1 MFSLLHPENAA
12 LILTLISYLGFFTT
26 GCVGF
31 SVLQTTDFDIN
42 YFLICLSSL
51 IFGICFIVLELIY
64 YLKYEFMASFK
75 NIYYLRTILLFVTGT
90 FILGITKVGL
100 TFGLIGITSAIL
112 NLFIGIF
119 ADEECEDRMRLNS
132 NGEEN

>member
-1 MFSLLHPENAA
+1 MFSLLYPENAA
-12 LILTLISYLGFFTT
+12 LLLTLISYLGFFTT

-31 SVLQTTDFDIN
+31 SVLQRTDFDIN

-51 IFGICFIVLELIY
+51 IFGICFLVLELIY

-75 NIYYLRTILLFVTGT
+75 NIYYLRSILLFVTGT

-112 NLFIGIF
+112 NLCIGIF
-119 ADEECEDRMRLNS
+119 ADEDTIDRRRINS
-132 NGEEN
+132 GDEEN

>member
-1 MFSLLHPENAA
+1 MFSLLYPENAA
-12 LILTLISYLGFFTT
+12 LLLTLISYLGFFTT

-31 SVLQTTDFDIN
+31 SVLQRTDFDIN

-51 IFGICFIVLELIY
+51 IFGICFLFLELIY
-64 YLKYEFMASFK
+64 YLRYEFMASFK
-75 NIYYLRTILLFVTGT
+75 NIYYLRSILLFVTGT

-119 ADEECEDRMRLNS
+119 ADEDTIDRRRLNS
-132 NGEEN
+132 GDEES

>member
-1 MFSLLHPENAA
+1 MFSLLYPENAA
-12 LILTLISYLGFFTT
+12 LLLTLISYLGFFTT

-31 SVLQTTDFDIN
+31 SILQRTDFDIN

-51 IFGICFIVLELIY
+51 IFGICFLVLELIY

-75 NIYYLRTILLFVTGT
+75 NIYYLRSILLFVTGT

-100 TFGLIGITSAIL
+100 TFGLIGITSGIL

-119 ADEECEDRMRLNS
+119 ADEDTIDRRRLNS
-132 NGEEN
+132 GDEEN

>member
-1 MFSLLHPENAA
+1 MFSLLYPENAA
-12 LILTLISYLGFFTT
+12 LLLTLISYLGFFTT

-31 SVLQTTDFDIN
+31 SVLQRTDFDIN

-51 IFGICFIVLELIY
+51 IFGICFLFLELIY
-64 YLKYEFMASFK
+64 YLRYEFMASFK
-75 NIYYLRTILLFVTGT
+75 NIYYLRSILLFVTGT

-100 TFGLIGITSAIL
+100 TFGLIGITSGIL

-119 ADEECEDRMRLNS
+119 ADEDVDDRRRINS
-132 NGEEN
+132 GDEEN

>member
-1 MFSLLHPENAA
+1 MFSLLYPENAA
-12 LILTLISYLGFFTT
+12 LLLTLISYLGFFTT

-31 SVLQTTDFDIN
+31 SVLQRTDFDIN

-51 IFGICFIVLELIY
+51 IFGICFLVLELIY
-64 YLKYEFMASFK
+64 YLRYEFMASFK
-75 NIYYLRTILLFVTGT
+75 NIYYLRSILLFVTGT

-119 ADEECEDRMRLNS
+119 ADEDTIDRRRLNS
-132 NGEEN
+132 GDEES

>member
-26 GCVGF
+26 GCVGLN
-31 SVLQTTDFDIN
+31 VLQTTGFDIN
-42 YFLICLSSL
+42 YFLISLSSL
-51 IFGICFIVLELIY
+51 IFGICFMLLELIY

-75 NIYYLRTILLFVTGT
+75 NIYYLRFLLLFVMGT
-90 FILGITKVGL
+90 LILGITKVGL

-119 ADEECEDRMRLNS
+119 ADENEEERQPLES
-132 NGEEN
+132 GGE

>member
-1 MFSLLHPENAA
+1 MFSLLYPENAA
-12 LILTLISYLGFFTT
+12 LLLTLISYLGFFTT

-31 SVLQTTDFDIN
+31 NVLQTMDFDIN

-51 IFGICFIVLELIY
+51 IFGICFLVLELIY
-64 YLKYEFMASFK
+64 YLRYEFMASFK
-75 NIYYLRTILLFVTGT
+75 NIYYLRSILLFVTGT

-100 TFGLIGITSAIL
+100 TFGLIGITSGIL

-119 ADEECEDRMRLNS
+119 ADEDGDDMRRLNS
-132 NGEEN
+132 GDEES

>member
-1 MFSLLHPENAA
+1 MFSLLYPENAA
-12 LILTLISYLGFFTT
+12 LLLTLISYLGFFTT

-31 SVLQTTDFDIN
+31 SVLQRTDFDIN

-51 IFGICFIVLELIY
+51 IFGICFLVLELIY

-75 NIYYLRTILLFVTGT
+75 NIYYLRSILLFVTGT

-100 TFGLIGITSAIL
+100 TFGLIGITSGIL

-119 ADEECEDRMRLNS
+119 ADEDVDDRRRLNS
-132 NGEEN
+132 GDEES

>member
-1 MFSLLHPENAA
+1 MFSLLYPENAA
-12 LILTLISYLGFFTT
+12 LLLTLISYLGFFTT

-31 SVLQTTDFDIN
+31 SVLQRTDFDIN

-51 IFGICFIVLELIY
+51 IFGICFLVLELIY
-64 YLKYEFMASFK
+64 YLRYEFMASFK
-75 NIYYLRTILLFVTGT
+75 NIYYLRSILLFVTGT

-100 TFGLIGITSAIL
+100 TFGLIGITSGIL

-119 ADEECEDRMRLNS
+119 ADEDGDDRRRLNS
-132 NGEEN
+132 GDEES

>member
-1 MFSLLHPENAA
+1 MNLWPRLK
-12 LILTLISYLGFFTT
+12 IYITLRS
-26 GCVGF
+26 
-31 SVLQTTDFDIN
+31 
-42 YFLICLSSL
+42 
-51 IFGICFIVLELIY
+51 
-64 YLKYEFMASFK
+64 
-75 NIYYLRTILLFVTGT
+75 ILLFVTGT

-132 NGEEN
+132 GEEEN